1 MRMHAWVVYCSIKK
15 PRQFMPIYK
24 YSQEKQSYSVWLVFF
39 MQFLYIQIIVIILAS
54 KIPLVIYRKFLYFL
68 ISI

>member
-1 MRMHAWVVYCSIKK
+1 
-15 PRQFMPIYK
+15 MPIYK
-24 YSQEKQSYSVWLVFF
+24 YLQEKQSYSVWLVFF